1 MLKAV
6 SLLRASLLHAV
17 RVSKAPW
24 AAPATTKKRAVPWF
38 DPAVR
43 FFVYTPD
50 TLEPTQKHGRHSQRS
65 RGIPSNKLRALPPD
79 PSTPL
84 RSTHDDSGA
93 KLFFHSRDLL
103 VVFLRAM
110 AVPGRADAQEK
121 LEGVAEIVAVIA
133 IQTIRMIV
141 YGQLRAEA
149 NVEAV
154 AVR

>member
-17 RVSKAPW
+17 RVSEAPW
-24 AAPATTKKRAVPWF
+24 AVPATTKKRAVPWF

-121 LEGVAEIVAVIA
+121 LEGVAEIVAVITVESVGA
-133 IQTIRMIV
+133 IIDCE
-141 YGQLRAEA
+141 LCAHS

-154 AVR
+154 AV

>member
-1 MLKAV
+1 MQDKPKTKKE
-6 SLLRASLLHAV
+6 RKQ
-17 RVSKAPW
+17 SKLPDLEPAKDAKGGLAPPCLPPPCGPGKQS
-24 AAPATTKKRAVPWF
+24 ALGGSSNNQKRAVPWF

-84 RSTHDDSGA
+84 RSTHDDNGA

-110 AVPGRADAQEK
+110 ADRKSV
-121 LEGVAEIVAVIA
+121 V
-133 IQTIRMIV
+133 
-141 YGQLRAEA
+141 
-149 NVEAV
+149 
-154 AVR
+154 